1 MSRFWGC
8 PNLIDRLIYGLDTL
22 ALGAIVNSGK
32 WSGTDQELI
41 DLLMPFCLGQPRDL
55 PIREAIDWVHAAI
68 YTTIKGMKFSHLAP
82 VCGGPV
88 EIAVITTDRLF
99 RWVRH
104 KSFDAA
110 IGEGGLLDAYRDR
123 R

>member
-1 MSRFWGC
+1 MRIFQS
-8 PNLIDRLIYGLDTL
+8 T
-22 ALGAIVNSGK
+22 K
-32 WSGTDQELI
+32 WTGSEK
-41 DLLMPFCLGQPRDL
+41 DLLDLVQASCLGQPRDL
-55 PIREAIDWVHAAI
+55 PIREAIDWVHASI
-68 YTTIKGMKFSHLAP
+68 YTTIKMLKFSHIAP

-88 EIAVITTDRLF
+88 EIAAITTDRKF

-110 IGEGGLLDAYRDR
+110 IGEGGFFDVYCDR